1 MQLKQIKFGSQFVG
15 NITVFKQR
23 FAVSKEDAQLIGDLI
38 KDSSMN
44 ICFNSVTKIDPKCW
58 YSEHAVL
65 TVGGAISPQ
74 EYAQVMEMLHTASHK
89 HHAKKLDAKFHWKK

>member
-1 MQLKQIKFGSQFVG
+1 MTLKNIKFGNQFVG

-44 ICFNSVTKIDPKCW
+44 ICFSSITKIDPKCF
-58 YSEHAVL
+58 YSEHAIL
-65 TVGGAISPQ
+65 TVGGAVSPQ
-74 EYAQVMEMLHTASHK
+74 EYVQVMEMLHTASHK
-89 HHAKKLDAKFHWKK
+89 HHAKKLADKFHWKK